1 MKTTILSTLGAALC
15 VLALTNPASH
25 AATIASDNA
34 SNPAYAGPAWPNGSN
49 GGTGFGAWSFATSGG
64 GGRYLGGTGLG
75 ATTFGLFA
83 GGGGGNNS
91 SATRPFT
98 GALTAGQTFSIDL
111 GHSTS
116 IATGGEVG
124 LNLLDGGSAVFTL
137 KFVGGLSFWR
147 LNDGGISGDFD
158 STQGYAANTP
168 LHFSF
173 TYNGGSSYS
182 YTFGAS
188 SGTNFT
194 ATSTISN
201 ITAVKVFSNAQGGGE
216 NAGSNNPSIVP
227 EPASLGLL
235 LMSGIGMLG
244 LRRRRV

>member
-1 MKTTILSTLGAALC
+1 MKTTCLSTLGAALC

-34 SNPAYAGPAWPNGSN
+34 SNAAYAGPAWPNGSN

-83 GGGGGNNS
+83 GGEGGNNS

-98 GALTAGQTFSIDL
+98 GALNAGQTFSIDL
-111 GHSTS
+111 GHSAS
-116 IATGGEVG
+116 IASGGEVG

-147 LNDGGISGDFD
+147 LNDGGSDFN
-158 STQGYAANTP
+158 STQGYASNTP
-168 LHFSF
+168 LSFTF

-188 SGTNFT
+188 SGVNFT
-194 ATSTISN
+194 AISNISN
-201 ITAVKVFSNAQGGGE
+201 ITGVKVFSNAQGGGE
-216 NAGSNNPSIVP
+216 NAGSNNLSIVP

-235 LMSGIGMLG
+235 LMSGIGLLG